1 MKTILTT
8 LLIIIFS
15 ITATDKSFA
24 QQDSEI
30 KKTNIRVRNLHCDDD
45 MPTIKTQLLKQDG
58 VMEVSYTVRKSGM
71 AIFSIKYH
79 EAGVDKV
86 AIEKFIEDT
95 PGCDDKS
102 TKPYRV
108 IKEKVKTDKSKEE
121 QTK

>member
-8 LLIIIFS
+8 LLIAFFS
-15 ITATDKSFA
+15 IISLNNTFA
-24 QQDSEI
+24 QQQDAEL
-30 KKTNIRVRNLHCDDD
+30 KKTSIRVRNLHCDDD

-58 VMEVSYTVRKSGM
+58 VMDVTYTSRKSEM
-71 AIFSIKYH
+71 AVFTIKYH
-79 EAGVDKV
+79 EAAVDRV

-108 IKEKVKTDKSKEE
+108 IKEKTKAAKTK
-121 QTK
+121 